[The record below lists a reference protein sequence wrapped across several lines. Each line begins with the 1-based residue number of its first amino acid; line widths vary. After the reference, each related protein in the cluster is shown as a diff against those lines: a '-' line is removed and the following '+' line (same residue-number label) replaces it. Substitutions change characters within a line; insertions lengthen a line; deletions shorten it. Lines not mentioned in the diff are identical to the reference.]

1 MTKYE
6 DIIKQKANKEPIDID
21 AIARKYNMSVND
33 VKKLKDIPKVIQ
45 NLPEDNMV
53 IMEDRG
59 PLDLTRQIGELQ
71 CEIAG
76 LKTKVH
82 DAQLETSLVK
92 AVGMNSPEMKAA
104 KKEIEELKETL
115 KSRDYTRQHDYKFL
129 VDENRRL
136 EEEKNEVIMDN
147 KRLAHQIDDQV
158 NQLRKAGVL

>member
-6 DIIKQKANKEPIDID
+6 
-21 AIARKYNMSVND
+21 
-33 VKKLKDIPKVIQ
+33 KD
-45 NLPEDNMV
+45 
-53 IMEDRG
+53 DRG

-82 DAQLETSLVK
+82 NAELETSLVK

-104 KKEIEELKETL
+104 KAEIKELKETL
-115 KSRDYTRQHDYKFL
+115 KSRDYTRQHDYQFL
-129 VDENRRL
+129 INENRTL
-136 EEEKNEVIMDN
+136 EEERNMLLLDN

-158 NQLRKAGVL
+158 NRLRKAGM